1 MAKDKIASRTVKI
14 HIDGKEV
21 EQTTGAINNKL
32 RELRGEIKHL
42 TIGTDE
48 YNQKVK
54 EIRQLNGILDEHRR
68 KLKGVG
74 EEVGGLKGMFAN
86 IKGEWSKFTGWLGVS
101 VAGIGTAMK
110 LIGDNIS
117 TALNFEKSI
126 SQLSSLTGKTGEE
139 LEQLKNYAIELG
151 GTTTLSASEVADA
164 FKMIGSQ
171 QPELLK
177 SGEALRDVTAATIML
192 SEAAGIELSTAAQT
206 LSTSI
211 NQFGGDSA
219 NATRFVNVLAAA
231 SQQGAGDI
239 AFLGEAI
246 SKSGVLAN
254 AVGTSYEEL
263 VANLEM
269 LAQAGMDA
277 STAGTALRSI
287 IANLEKQSND
297 EYKPSV
303 VGLTEAFHNMN
314 EAHLTTVD
322 YLGLAGKQFFSQA
335 MILAENAD
343 KARDLTEAITGT
355 NTAEEQARINT
366 DNLDGSIKSLG
377 SAWEALNLHLNSSN
391 GLLKT
396 IVDWLKEV
404 VVWADRAL
412 QSLQRYVNF
421 TPDSGAGLD
430 EFDENGNLIGKW
442 NPQTHRRDPVERDQF
457 GNYVVVKKGSS
468 PTPTPSPAP
477 EPPSPPSGGSSSS
490 SKKKGKKSGS
500 GRKSG
505 KTAAEIAAAEQRKRE
520 REEARQAAEARKK
533 VQEAVKAVDL
543 EYDQKA
549 AVLREQYM
557 KGEIGSREELEN
569 KLVDLER
576 EAIEKKLAIA
586 GLEPD
591 KRQKLTD
598 KILEQQQSLFEKMK
612 ASLER
617 ISEEQRTDYENQ
629 QAALEKSMEE
639 QRNILLRAYEQ
650 RLLDKDAYEKAMKA
664 LDDEYIIKSKQIS
677 IDQADDEERQT
688 KEHND
693 LMESETRKKYA
704 VFLAIAEN
712 FSNVMDKTMEDLF
725 DKGVKGLKTFLK
737 EILKTTLDAI
747 EKEMLAFYAKA
758 LMQSLEE
765 SSWAGV
771 ASAAGKM
778 ALVSTAF
785 AAAKAAIGSF
795 AVGGYTGKGGKY
807 EPAGTV
813 HRGEYVLPQEAVQ
826 NPAFAP
832 VLNVAEMARR
842 SGSIANVSSR
852 DIASAYGA
860 AGGREGLAMVAE
872 VRRLATVVTNLRDR
886 LDDPITA
893 ETYTVGRGGINEA
906 QGLVTRMKNNASRH
920 RG

>member
-1 MAKDKIASRTVKI
+1 MAKKKVESRTVKI

-21 EQTTGAINNKL
+21 DGSVGAINSQIRKL
-32 RELRGEIKHL
+32 KGEIKNL

-48 YNQKVK
+48 YNKKVR
-54 EIRQLNGILDEHRR
+54 ELRSLNSILDEHRR
-68 KLKGVG
+68 KIKGVG
-74 EEVGGLKGMFAN
+74 DEVGGLKGMFAN
-86 IKGEWSKFTGWLGVS
+86 LKGQWSKFTGWLGMS

-192 SEAAGIELSTAAQT
+192 SEAAGIELATAAQT

-297 EYKPSV
+297 QYKPSV

-322 YLGLAGKQFFSQA
+322 YLELAGKQFFSQA

-343 KARDLTEAITGT
+343 KARDLTDAITGT

-366 DNLDGSIKSLG
+366 DNLDGSIKSLS
-377 SAWEALNLHLNSSN
+377 SAWEAFNLHLNSSN
-391 GLLKT
+391 GLLRT
-396 IVDWLKEV
+396 CVDWLKDV
-404 VVWADRAL
+404 VVWVDKVL
-412 QSLQRYVNF
+412 QSLDRYANEWKNLF
-421 TPDSGAGLD
+421 GNNGAND
-430 EFDENGNLIGKW
+430 PNVDENGNYIRKPKDGNWAHFNAATGEYEPGYGPDAGKT
-442 NPQTHRRDPVERDQF
+442 N
-457 GNYVVVKKGSS
+457 
-468 PTPTPSPAP
+468 PSPP
-477 EPPSPPSGGSSSS
+477 TPPSPQGGGGSSS
-490 SKKKGKKSGS
+490 KKGTKTGS
-500 GRKSG
+500 GRRGMS
-505 KTAAEIAAAEQRKRE
+505 AADKAAAEQRKRE

-533 VQEAVKAVDL
+533 VQEAVNAVDL
-543 EYDQKA
+543 EYDKKA
-549 AVLREQYM
+549 AALREKYIR
-557 KGEIGSREELEN
+557 GEIGSREELETQ
-569 KLVDLER
+569 LLDLER

-586 GLEPD
+586 GLEESE
-591 KRQKLTD
+591 RQKLTD
-598 KILEQQQSLFEKMK
+598 KILAQQQKLYEQVQTTLEKVREGQ
-612 ASLER
+612 LTE
-617 ISEEQRTDYENQ
+617 YEKQ
-629 QAALEKSMEE
+629 QADLEKHMEE
-639 QRNILLRAYEQ
+639 QRNILKRSYDQ
-650 RLLDKDAYEKAMKA
+650 RLIDKATFDEAMEA
-664 LDDEYIIKSKQIS
+664 LNLEYILKSKQIA
-677 IDQADDEERQT
+677 IDQADDEERQI
-688 KEHND
+688 KEHNEQ
-693 LMESETRKKYA
+693 MEDETRKRYA
-704 VFLAIAEN
+704 VFLAIADE
-712 FSNVMDKTMEDLF
+712 FSGIMDKTMEDFF
-725 DKGVKGLKTFLK
+725 DKGIKGLKTFLK
-737 EILKTTLDAI
+737 EMLKTILDAV
-747 EKEMLAFYAKA
+747 EKRMLASYAEL
-758 LMQSLEE
+758 LMQSLAE

-778 ALVSTAF
+778 ALISAAF
-785 AAAKAAIGSF
+785 AAAKAAIGSW
-795 AVGGYTGKGGKY
+795 AEGGYTGDGSKY

-813 HRGEYVLPQEAVQ
+813 HRGEYVLPQEAVN

-832 VLNVAEMARR
+832 LLNVTEQARR
-842 SGSIANVSSR
+842 AGTVGNLSESAIAQ
-852 DIASAYGA
+852 AYGRT
-860 AGGREGLAMVAE
+860 GFGPRNSP
-872 VRRLATVVTNLRDR
+872 ATDR
-886 LDDPITA
+886 LLSSCTMAITQLNERLGRPIEA
-893 ETYTVGRGGINEA
+893 RTYLLGQGGVNRSQE
-906 QGLVTRMKNNASRH
+906 LLTRMRENAR
-920 RG
+920 RGA

>member
-1 MAKDKIASRTVKI
+1 MADKIAKRTVKVY
-14 HIDGKEV
+14 IDGKEV
-21 EQTTGAINNKL
+21 EASVGMINKQVRKWQNEMKN
-32 RELRGEIKHL
+32 L

-54 EIRQLNGILDEHRR
+54 EIRQLNGILEEHRR

-86 IKGEWSKFTGWLGVS
+86 LKGQWTKFTGWLGVS

-457 GNYVVVKKGSS
+457 GNYVVKNTSS
-468 PTPTPSPAP
+468 APSPAP
-477 EPPSPPSGGSSSS
+477 APAPEAPSPSSGGSSSS
-490 SKKKGKKSGS
+490 SKKKGRKTGS

-557 KGEIGSREELEN
+557 KGEIGSREELER

-598 KILEQQQSLFEKMK
+598 KILEQQQSLYEKMK

>member
-1 MAKDKIASRTVKI
+1 MADKIAKRTVKI
-14 HIDGKEV
+14 FIDGKEV

-54 EIRQLNGILDEHRR
+54 EIRQLNGILEEHRR

-254 AVGTSYEEL
+254 SVGTSYEEL

-343 KARDLTEAITGT
+343 KARDLTDAITGT

-366 DNLDGSIKSLG
+366 DNLDGSIKSLS
-377 SAWEALNLHLNSSN
+377 SAWEAFNLHLNSSN

-457 GNYVVVKKGSS
+457 GNYVVKNTSS
-468 PTPTPSPAP
+468 APSPAP
-477 EPPSPPSGGSSSS
+477 SPAPAAPSPSSGGSSSS

-549 AVLREQYM
+549 AALREQYM

>member
-1 MAKDKIASRTVKI
+1 MADKIAKRTVKVY
-14 HIDGKEV
+14 IDGKEV
-21 EQTTGAINNKL
+21 EASVGMINKQVRKL
-32 RELRGEIKHL
+32 QGEMKNL

-54 EIRQLNGILDEHRR
+54 EIRQLNGILEEHRR

-86 IKGEWSKFTGWLGVS
+86 LKGQWTKFTGWLGVS

-126 SQLSSLTGKTGEE
+126 SQLSALTGKTGEE

-151 GTTTLSASEVADA
+151 GSTTLSASEVADA

-277 STAGTALRSI
+277 STSGTALRSI

-343 KARDLTEAITGT
+343 KARDLTDAITGT

-549 AVLREQYM
+549 AALREQYM

-586 GLEPD
+586 GLEPE

-598 KILEQQQSLFEKMK
+598 KILEQQQSLYEKMK

>member
-1 MAKDKIASRTVKI
+1 MADKVAKRTVKVY
-14 HIDGKEV
+14 IDGKEV
-21 EQTTGAINNKL
+21 EASVGMINKQVRKL
-32 RELRGEIKHL
+32 QREMKNL
-42 TIGTDE
+42 TIGSDE
-48 YNQKVK
+48 YNKKVK

-86 IKGEWSKFTGWLGVS
+86 LKGQWTKFTGWLGVS

-343 KARDLTEAITGT
+343 KARDLTDAITGT

-490 SKKKGKKSGS
+490 SKKEGKKSGS

-557 KGEIGSREELEN
+557 KGEIGSREELER

-598 KILEQQQSLFEKMK
+598 KILEQQQSLYEKMK

-664 LDDEYIIKSKQIS
+664 LDEEYVMKSKQIA
-677 IDQADDEERQT
+677 IDQADSEERQT

-693 LMESETRKKYA
+693 MMKDETQKKYA
-704 VFLAIAEN
+704 VFLAIVEN
-712 FSNVMDKTMEDLF
+712 FSSIMDKTMEDLF
-725 DKGVKGLKTFLK
+725 DKGIKGLKTFLK

-747 EKEMLAFYAKA
+747 EKEMLAYYAEI
-758 LMQSLEE
+758 LMDSLAHQG
-765 SSWAGV
+765 WAGA

-778 ALVSTAF
+778 ALISTAF
-785 AAAKAAIGSF
+785 AAAKAAIGTF
-795 AVGGYTGKGGKY
+795 AEGGYTGIGGKY

-920 RG
+920 KG

>member
-86 IKGEWSKFTGWLGVS
+86 LKGQWTKFTGWLGVS

-343 KARDLTEAITGT
+343 KARDLTDAITGT

-477 EPPSPPSGGSSSS
+477 EPPSPPSGGGGSS
-490 SKKKGKKSGS
+490 SKKGRKTGS

-549 AVLREQYM
+549 AALREQYM

-598 KILEQQQSLFEKMK
+598 KILEEQMSLYEKMK
-612 ASLER
+612 TELEHQRDFQLNEYEKQQADLER
-617 ISEEQRTDYENQ
+617 D
-629 QAALEKSMEE
+629 MEAK
-639 QRNILLRAYEQ
+639 RDILKRAYEAQ
-650 RLLDKDAYEKAMKA
+650 LMDKEQFERAMENVEQ
-664 LDDEYIIKSKQIS
+664 EYQLKSKQIA
-677 IDQADDEERQT
+677 IDQADEEEQINT
-688 KEHND
+688 SHND
-693 LMESETRKKYA
+693 VMKALTDSKYA
-704 VFLAIAEN
+704 FLYDMSLN
-712 FSNVMDKTMEDLF
+712 FANKLGETLGNALQGEKKAWHD
-725 DKGVKGLKTFLK
+725 FLK
-737 EILKTTLDAI
+737 DVIIMALDAV
-747 EKEMLAFYAKA
+747 EKMLPIWAATSTGKNVSF
-758 LMQSLEE
+758 LGL
-765 SSWAGV
+765 AGV
-771 ASAAGKM
+771 S
-778 ALVSTAF
+778 
-785 AAAKAAIGSF
+785 KAAIEVAAITAAIELAKGVVSTF
-795 AVGGYTGKGGKY
+795 AGGGYTGPGSKY

>member
-1 MAKDKIASRTVKI
+1 MADKVAKRTVKVY
-14 HIDGKEV
+14 IDGKEV
-21 EQTTGAINNKL
+21 EASVGMINKQVRKL
-32 RELRGEIKHL
+32 QNEMKNL

-54 EIRQLNGILDEHRR
+54 EIRQLNGILEEHRR

-86 IKGEWSKFTGWLGVS
+86 LKGQWTKFTGWLGVS

-366 DNLDGSIKSLG
+366 DNLDGSIKSLS
-377 SAWEALNLHLNSSN
+377 SAWEAFNLHLNSSN
-391 GLLKT
+391 GLLRT

-477 EPPSPPSGGSSSS
+477 EPPSPPSGGGGSS
-490 SKKKGKKSGS
+490 SKKGKKTGS

-598 KILEQQQSLFEKMK
+598 KILEEQMSLYEKMK
-612 ASLER
+612 TELEHQRDFQLNEYEKQQADLER
-617 ISEEQRTDYENQ
+617 D
-629 QAALEKSMEE
+629 MEAK
-639 QRNILLRAYEQ
+639 RDILKRAYDAQ
-650 RLLDKDAYEKAMKA
+650 LMDKESFEEAMENVDK
-664 LDDEYIIKSKQIS
+664 EYQMKSKQIS
-677 IDQADDEERQT
+677 IDQADEEERIAN
-688 KEHND
+688 EHND
-693 LMESETRKKYA
+693 VMKALTDSKYA
-704 VFLAIAEN
+704 FLYDMSLDFANKLGETIGEALQGEKKAWH
-712 FSNVMDKTMEDLF
+712 D
-725 DKGVKGLKTFLK
+725 FLK
-737 EILKTTLDAI
+737 DMLIMALDAI
-747 EKEMLAFYAKA
+747 EKMLPMWIAN
-758 LMQSLEE
+758 ST
-765 SSWAGV
+765 GRN
-771 ASAAGKM
+771 
-778 ALVSTAF
+778 VSTKGVLGLPAV
-785 AAAKAAIGSF
+785 AIETAAITAAIELAKGVISSF
-795 AVGGYTGKGGKY
+795 AVGGYTGQGGKY

-886 LDDPITA
+886 LDDPISA
-893 ETYTVGRGGINEA
+893 ETYIVGRGGINEA

>member
-54 EIRQLNGILDEHRR
+54 EIRQLNGILEEHRR

-86 IKGEWSKFTGWLGVS
+86 LKGQWTKFTGWLGVS

-192 SEAAGIELSTAAQT
+192 SEAAGIELATAAQT

-231 SQQGAGDI
+231 SQKGAGDI

-477 EPPSPPSGGSSSS
+477 EPPSPPSGGGGSS
-490 SKKKGKKSGS
+490 SKKGRKTGS

-549 AVLREQYM
+549 AALREQYM

-664 LDDEYIIKSKQIS
+664 LDEEYVMKSKQIA
-677 IDQADDEERQT
+677 IDQADSEERQT

-693 LMESETRKKYA
+693 MMKDETQKKYA
-704 VFLAIAEN
+704 VFLAIVEN
-712 FSNVMDKTMEDLF
+712 FSSIMDKTMEDLF
-725 DKGVKGLKTFLK
+725 DKGIKGLKTFLK

-747 EKEMLAFYAKA
+747 EKEMLAYYAEI
-758 LMQSLEE
+758 LMDSLAHQG
-765 SSWAGV
+765 WAGA

-778 ALVSTAF
+778 ALISTAF
-785 AAAKAAIGSF
+785 AAAKAAIGTF
-795 AVGGYTGKGGKY
+795 AEGGYTGIGGKY

-920 RG
+920 KG